1 MRTSIC
7 AIWQTLGETMKV
19 LMIYCD
25 SNIINLPPS
34 VDTATV
40 GELIERLKCYPLDQK
55 VVLASPG
62 KYGAIKKNSGISE
75 IEYREEYDMWRSVP
89 RKADT

>member
-1 MRTSIC
+1 
-7 AIWQTLGETMKV
+7 MKV

-25 SNIINLPPS
+25 SNIIDLPPS

-62 KYGAIKKNSGISE
+62 KYGTIKKNSGISE
-75 IEYREEYDMWRSVP
+75 IEYNEKFDMWRAVH
-89 RKADT
+89 RDT

>member
-1 MRTSIC
+1 
-7 AIWQTLGETMKV
+7 
-19 LMIYCD
+19 MIYCD

-62 KYGAIKKNSGISE
+62 RYGAIKKNSGISE
-75 IEYREEYDMWRSVP
+75 IEYREEYDMWRAVYIN
-89 RKADT
+89 T